1 MFTVMIVDDEPL
13 ICKGISAMIPWE
25 ELGAESAGLAEN
37 GAEALERI
45 RKVNPDII
53 ITDIRMP
60 VMDGLELIA
69 ACSES
74 SLKCHFILLTG
85 YKEFEYAKKAMHYG
99 VKQYILKPTDPNLLI
114 KALREE
120 ISEVAAEQEAVSA
133 REKMQ
138 RQFKKVATKA
148 AEQYWYECLKFNR
161 FFAAEFSC
169 YVPVESQDHE
179 CVCVAMYIEE
189 KAMYFEQF
197 ILKYLTY
204 EVLGSLY
211 RVFCVI
217 MGNQM
222 AVLVEHTPDREF
234 LMALKQIKQLF
245 NNYLGKH
252 VMISISPRG
261 TYRMMPR
268 LYEKASAALNRN
280 FWSASDEILL
290 PGNSQKTHA
299 AASSTV
305 DLNQYKT
312 QMAVSS
318 VEVMEEVI
326 SASLAEIRDGGGT
339 VEEGKQMILQ
349 IYMMA
354 KNYLA
359 LNNGEID
366 IYDVDYILQAQ
377 SFRVV
382 EKMFANLFTEYRAG
396 RNPGG
401 SVKQRTIERMKALI
415 EENLSEEELSLKW
428 IAKNHLFMNE
438 EYLGQLFIQYTGM
451 RFSAYVTKVRLAE
464 AKRLLEK
471 EPGIKI
477 TELSKR
483 VGFGRNSAYFS
494 TVFKNETG
502 MSPSEF
508 RD

>member
-1 MFTVMIVDDEPL
+1 M
-13 ICKGISAMIPWE
+13 
-25 ELGAESAGLAEN
+25 
-37 GAEALERI
+37 
-45 RKVNPDII
+45 
-53 ITDIRMP
+53 
-60 VMDGLELIA
+60 
-69 ACSES
+69 
-74 SLKCHFILLTG
+74 
-85 YKEFEYAKKAMHYG
+85 
-99 VKQYILKPTDPNLLI
+99 
-114 KALREE
+114 
-120 ISEVAAEQEAVSA
+120 
-133 REKMQ
+133 
-138 RQFKKVATKA
+138 
-148 AEQYWYECLKFNR
+148 
-161 FFAAEFSC
+161 
-169 YVPVESQDHE
+169 
-179 CVCVAMYIEE
+179 
-189 KAMYFEQF
+189 
-197 ILKYLTY
+197 
-204 EVLGSLY
+204 
-211 RVFCVI
+211 
-217 MGNQM
+217 
-222 AVLVEHTPDREF
+222 
-234 LMALKQIKQLF
+234 
-245 NNYLGKH
+245 
-252 VMISISPRG
+252 
-261 TYRMMPR
+261 
-268 LYEKASAALNRN
+268 NRN

-438 EYLGQLFIQYTGM
+438 EYLGKLFIQYTGM